1 MVSNI
6 VWNEKKPFNPATFE
20 NDFVILKLKGRL
32 QFGDD
37 VQPAYLP
44 ESHQIDLIKA
54 ALWIPAR
61 LFKCVAAAPISVEL
75 CGTNGNSVFWIKPD
89 RELIYA
95 EI

>member
-54 ALWIPAR
+54 KDQC
-61 LFKCVAAAPISVEL
+61 FVSGFGSVEQ
-75 CGTNGNSVFWIKPD
+75 GNS
-89 RELIYA
+89 
-95 EI
+95 